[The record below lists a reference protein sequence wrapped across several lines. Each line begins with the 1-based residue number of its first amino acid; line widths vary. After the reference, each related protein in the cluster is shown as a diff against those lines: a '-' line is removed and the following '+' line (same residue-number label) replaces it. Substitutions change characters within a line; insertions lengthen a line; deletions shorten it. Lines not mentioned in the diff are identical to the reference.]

1 MTNMKSTAIM
11 AVAMATTA
19 ATFGPAAPAHADG
32 VVYQFSQP
40 GGTTNCVMGTRNGG
54 QAYAECQIG
63 RYSYQPPSPP
73 PGACPGWGGLF
84 ALDQGNPA
92 YIKCDGGPIVYP
104 TPPPLDWG
112 QKRDIVTDSGTIEC
126 VTAPGGTLPPSTF
139 CTELPNTAH
148 YFRIYSDRFNMG

>member
-1 MTNMKSTAIM
+1 
-11 AVAMATTA
+11 MATTA
-19 ATFGPAAPAHADG
+19 ATMGLPAPAHADS
-32 VVYQFSQP
+32 VAYQFSQP
-40 GGTTNCVMGTRNGG
+40 GGTTNCVMGIRNGG

-63 RYSYQPPSPP
+63 RYSYQPPPPP
-73 PGACPGWGGLF
+73 PGFCPGWGGLF

-104 TPPPLDWG
+104 PPPPLDWG

-126 VTAPGGTLPPSTF
+126 VNAPGGTLPPSTF

-148 YFRIYSDRFNMG
+148 YFHIYSDRYNMG